1 MSSTLLEAIYDS
13 GLRWPNFFN
22 GRILTAQVL
31 KTQQESFR
39 TEIRTLVRSLGSG
52 IIEGLWVEE
61 THKREISITSGLAL
75 TPRGDILA
83 FKPEKGM
90 AGVTLRLS
98 ESVPVMSKKSIFDEC
113 EQIVVTSNPT
123 GSYLLLIESVERSS
137 LEQASFSGVSVQ
149 TANCQL
155 SSHQQVGAQF
165 KLLHLNEAMYD
176 SAEVPESQSLYRSWL
191 AHQML
196 GVIPA
201 WKAMLG
207 AEDQIPNTLIDHLRE
222 NGCINDRQIPMAI
235 INLDAGK
242 IKFVDVWSV
251 RRPVYLRNDM
261 GPGLQLP
268 TNLAQFIQFGNPDL
282 AVAQAAFFSQFQ
294 AQLADIHAV
303 EENLGKTSN
312 DVKASDYFT
321 YLPSAGYFPFYCAAD
336 WLRNFFLNDKLS
348 LPREIDAAYVRELF
362 HQANFIR
369 PMPVLKNN
377 KPVPL
382 NVDLFK
388 IPGSNHYLF
397 KRKEEISIPFDA
409 KPGALVVGVFQELNE
424 LALLENIESLSLS
437 PVDNPNQVYVGR
449 PFGHPLL
456 DYLSGSL
463 ANKVDTKMKA
473 TLNKFASDQD
483 VDWGIFAFTSLPK
496 GDYLIELKVKNGP
509 TQNKKT
515 YIYPNLVQYHGLL
528 LQPDEDPVE
537 DGSLVIL
544 FGIERSG
551 QRSYDKLEDV
561 IYSAEMVSA
570 TREKEVF
577 PATKY
582 ADIDSPSEDINEATL
597 EMLGSISP
605 NILSVNAFLNL
616 RPALFVAQDIP
627 ANQKYNLRLRVR
639 INELLDRLHLYGP
652 FLSEEDIRIKIVIN
666 NDEMQLDFS
675 LDYFQEYSITM
686 IGNRIDTM
694 QIIFFS
700 KSTLSPWGEN

>member
-1 MSSTLLEAIYDS
+1 
-13 GLRWPNFFN
+13 
-22 GRILTAQVL
+22 
-31 KTQQESFR
+31 
-39 TEIRTLVRSLGSG
+39 
-52 IIEGLWVEE
+52 
-61 THKREISITSGLAL
+61 
-75 TPRGDILA
+75 
-83 FKPEKGM
+83 
-90 AGVTLRLS
+90 
-98 ESVPVMSKKSIFDEC
+98 
-113 EQIVVTSNPT
+113 
-123 GSYLLLIESVERSS
+123 
-137 LEQASFSGVSVQ
+137 
-149 TANCQL
+149 
-155 SSHQQVGAQF
+155 
-165 KLLHLNEAMYD
+165 
-176 SAEVPESQSLYRSWL
+176 
-191 AHQML
+191 
-196 GVIPA
+196 
-201 WKAMLG
+201 
-207 AEDQIPNTLIDHLRE
+207 
-222 NGCINDRQIPMAI
+222 
-235 INLDAGK
+235 
-242 IKFVDVWSV
+242 
-251 RRPVYLRNDM
+251 
-261 GPGLQLP
+261 
-268 TNLAQFIQFGNPDL
+268 
-282 AVAQAAFFSQFQ
+282 
-294 AQLADIHAV
+294 
-303 EENLGKTSN
+303 
-312 DVKASDYFT
+312 
-321 YLPSAGYFPFYCAAD
+321 
-336 WLRNFFLNDKLS
+336 
-348 LPREIDAAYVRELF
+348 
-362 HQANFIR
+362 
-369 PMPVLKNN
+369 
-377 KPVPL
+377 
-382 NVDLFK
+382 
-388 IPGSNHYLF
+388 
-397 KRKEEISIPFDA
+397 
-409 KPGALVVGVFQELNE
+409 
-424 LALLENIESLSLS
+424 
-437 PVDNPNQVYVGR
+437 
-449 PFGHPLL
+449 
-456 DYLSGSL
+456 
-463 ANKVDTKMKA
+463 MKA